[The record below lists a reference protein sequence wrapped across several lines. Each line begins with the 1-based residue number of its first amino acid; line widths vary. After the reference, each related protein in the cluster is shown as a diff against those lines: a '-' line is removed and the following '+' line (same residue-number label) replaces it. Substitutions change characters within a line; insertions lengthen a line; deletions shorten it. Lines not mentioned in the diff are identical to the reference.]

1 MKKDFYTEQE
11 LMTMPLAVVR
21 GLDFETKEQE
31 KLVQRVVDRR
41 LSDLPPSQPIYRRDV
56 PDIETPEQ
64 ELEWQAKIDAR
75 TAKLRPKMEEA
86 PVETPPSETPGDA
99 TPGEVAPEVAPE
111 TAPDAVAEAP
121 VDVTPSPEARVK
133 RAYNRK
139 K

>member
-31 KLVQRVVDRR
+31 QLVQRVIDRR
-41 LSDLPPSQPIYRRDV
+41 FQNLPPSQPIYRRDV

-64 ELEWQAKIDAR
+64 EAEWQATIDAR
-75 TAKLRPKMEEA
+75 AAKLKPKMEEI
-86 PVETPPSETPGDA
+86 PLETPPSE
-99 TPGEVAPEVAPE
+99 
-111 TAPDAVAEAP
+111 
-121 VDVTPSPEARVK
+121 VTLSPEAKAK
-133 RAYNRK
+133 RTVNRK

>member
-21 GLDFETKEQE
+21 GLDFETKEHE
-31 KLVQRVVDRR
+31 KLVQKVVDRR
-41 LSDLPPSQPIYRRDV
+41 LQDLPPSTPIYRKDV
-56 PDIETPEQ
+56 PDIETIEQ

-75 TAKLRPKMEEA
+75 AAKLKPRMEET
-86 PVETPPSETPGDA
+86 PSETPPSETPGEE
-99 TPGEVAPEVAPE
+99 TTTETTEPVAEPE
-111 TAPDAVAEAP
+111 AVAESP
-121 VDVTPSPEARVK
+121 TDVTPSPEARVK